1 MVLVEKDKNNNIIRE
16 IGSYKVEE
24 GAENITRLYFDGN
37 VVNMFF
43 DTGKDLE
50 EWEYT
55 AAFHLF
61 DDEIFTGSGYKI
73 EDDDSE
79 FNPTWHIQFDL
90 LEEHEQMEKR
100 LEEICNLIKFS
111 IEKVLIDIS
120 DKENEYK

>member
-61 DDEIFTGSGYKI
+61 DDEIFTGKGYKI

-90 LEEHEQMEKR
+90 LEEHEQMEKK